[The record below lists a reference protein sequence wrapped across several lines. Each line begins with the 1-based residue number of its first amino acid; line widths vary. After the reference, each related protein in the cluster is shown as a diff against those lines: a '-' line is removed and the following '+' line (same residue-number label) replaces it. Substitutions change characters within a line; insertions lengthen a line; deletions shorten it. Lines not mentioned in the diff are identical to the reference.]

1 MEKTIVI
8 DGKEI
13 RFKSTGATALRYK
26 SQFGKD
32 LFQDLLRMA
41 GLEKVMNKDASEIN
55 PEDLEKLDFNVFY
68 NIIWILAKTADDT
81 IPEPIAWLD
90 TFDEFPMMEII
101 PELHELIFA
110 SMKSSKKKSMN
121 KKAKK

>member
-8 DGKEI
+8 DGKDV

-26 SQFGKD
+26 SQFKQDLFKD
-32 LFQDLLRMA
+32 LFKMA
-41 GLEKVMNKDASEIN
+41 GLEKVMNSDPNEMN

-68 NIIWILAKTADDT
+68 NIVWVLAKQADPS
-81 IPEPIAWLD
+81 IPEPLEWLD
-90 TFDEFPMMEII
+90 TFDEFPMMEVI

-110 SMKSSKKKSMN
+110 SMQSTKKKIP
-121 KKAKK
+121 KKKK

>member
-26 SQFGKD
+26 SQFGQDLFKD
-32 LFQDLLRMA
+32 LFKMA
-41 GLEKVMNKDASEIN
+41 GLEKVVNKNASELD
-55 PEDLEKLDFNVFY
+55 PKDLEALDFNVFY
-68 NIIWILAKTADDT
+68 NLIWILAKTADDS

-90 TFDEFPMMEII
+90 TFDEFPMMEVI

>member
-13 RFKSTGATALRYK
+13 RLKSTGATALRYK
-26 SQFGKD
+26 AQFGKD
-32 LFQDLLRMA
+32 LFQDLLKMA
-41 GLEKVMNKDASEIN
+41 GLEKVMNKESSEID
-55 PEDLEKLDFNVFY
+55 PKDLEQLDFEVFY

-90 TFDEFPMMEII
+90 EFDEFPMMEII

-110 SMKSSKKKSMN
+110 SMKSSKKKTMKRSR
-121 KKAKK
+121 K